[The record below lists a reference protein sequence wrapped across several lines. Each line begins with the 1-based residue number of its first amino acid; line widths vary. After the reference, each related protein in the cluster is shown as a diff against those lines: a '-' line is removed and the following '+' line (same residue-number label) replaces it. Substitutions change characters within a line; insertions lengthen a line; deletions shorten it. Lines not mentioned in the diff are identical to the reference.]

1 MTTVCMQTVVSSKT
15 VQVVLLAEQ
24 ATAKIYMVNSD
35 GSSQQPRAMSVREY
49 LDAGMSSEQVVRHI
63 LEVITT
69 ALGELDRLR
78 KDGL

>member
-1 MTTVCMQTVVSSKT
+1 
-15 VQVVLLAEQ
+15 
-24 ATAKIYMVNSD
+24 MVNSD

-69 ALGELDRLR
+69 ALEELDRLR